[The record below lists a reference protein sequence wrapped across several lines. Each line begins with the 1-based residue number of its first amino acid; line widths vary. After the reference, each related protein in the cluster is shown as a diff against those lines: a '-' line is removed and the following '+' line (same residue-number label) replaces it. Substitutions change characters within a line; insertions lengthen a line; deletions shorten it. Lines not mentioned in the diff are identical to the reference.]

1 MHDPDV
7 SAPQLPDLEAIEL
20 PEAGELGGLDLAD
33 ALVERA
39 GQSTAKQIHI
49 QESVVH
55 GLTLEGGKATGLV
68 LRDALLVE
76 WDASNM
82 NARGGELRRVELRN
96 ARLVGFGVTEA
107 KIEDLRVSGGT
118 MMLASIAQSTVRHA
132 VFENVNLREASFA
145 DTRLTSVAFEGC
157 DLTGADF
164 RGARLEGCVI
174 RGSSLEGVA
183 GIDSLRG
190 LVMPWNDLVASTGAL
205 AGALGI
211 QVEADED

>member
-1 MHDPDV
+1 MPGPEV

-33 ALVERA
+33 ALVER
-39 GQSTAKQIHI
+39 GGESTAKQIHI
-49 QESVVH
+49 QESELH
-55 GLTLEGGKATGLV
+55 GLTLEGGKATELF
-68 LRDALLVE
+68 LRDALFVE
-76 WDASNM
+76 WDASNL
-82 NARGGELRRVELRN
+82 NARGAELRRVELRN
-96 ARLVGFGVTEA
+96 ARLVGFGVTES
-107 KIEDLRVSGGT
+107 KIEDLRVTGGT
-118 MMLASIAQSTVRHA
+118 MMLASITQSTVRHA
-132 VFENVNLREASFA
+132 IFDNVNLREASFA
-145 DTRLTSVAFEGC
+145 DTRLASVVFEGC

-164 RGARLEGCVI
+164 RGARLEDCVI

-211 QVEADED
+211 EVETDED